1 MFYFYGVQCVQSIF
15 QGECQLKA
23 MISCYSILHFIRS
36 FSPTFG
42 HIYRRKLNDKLRFC
56 AASETRYM
64 LSTEE
69 VAREN
74 PTQILF
80 LKVLTVS
87 KISKNSQQKII
98 CTEVYLHAAGYN
110 LKTIIC
116 KKTLSI
122 QVRYIRKKPLWFKSR
137 YSSKSSQE

>member
-42 HIYRRKLNDKLRFC
+42 HIYRRKLNDKLRFLCSFRNTAYAIDRRSC
-56 AASETRYM
+56 AGES
-64 LSTEE
+64 
-69 VAREN
+69 N
-74 PTQILF
+74 ID
-80 LKVLTVS
+80 TVS